1 MADVMINPIFNNEL
15 RNFKLAKNELSW
27 KRMAFKGNKVW
38 QALEENGDP
47 LVKNGK
53 FLIKYQI
60 DQDYEYWINKKNLLP
75 LSELKKGGHKKSGKN
90 KKTGKKEYNNNYAA
104 ESGDAICLYTDG
116 ASSGNPGPSG
126 IGVLLRFN
134 NHEKEISE
142 YIGNATNNIAELKAI
157 EAGLSIL
164 TNNEIPVTVFTDS
177 SYSLGILVQGWKAS
191 KNVKLVERIR
201 KKISE
206 FKKIKFIKV
215 KGHAGMPENERAD
228 YLATSA
234 IQNR

>member
-1 MADVMINPIFNNEL
+1 MTE
-15 RNFKLAKNELSW
+15 NELSW

-53 FLIKYQI
+53 FLIKYQL
-60 DQDYEYWINKKNLLP
+60 DQDYEYWINKKSLFP
-75 LSELKKGGHKKSGKN
+75 LSELKKGEYKKSGKS
-90 KKTGKKEYNNNYAA
+90 KKTALKREYKDYDTA
-104 ESGDAICLYTDG
+104 ELGDAICLYTDG

-126 IGVLLRFN
+126 IGVLLRFK
-134 NHEKEISE
+134 NHEKEISK

-164 TNNEIPVTVFTDS
+164 TNDEIPVIVFTDS
-177 SYSLGILVQGWKAS
+177 SYALGILVRGWKAS
-191 KNVKLVERIR
+191 KNVNLVERIR
-201 KKISE
+201 EKVSE
-206 FKKIKFIKV
+206 FKKIKFVKV
-215 KGHAGMPENERAD
+215 KGHAGMPDNERAD

-234 IQNR
+234 IKNR

>member
-1 MADVMINPIFNNEL
+1 MAE
-15 RNFKLAKNELSW
+15 NELSW

-38 QALEENGDP
+38 QALAENGDP

-53 FLIKYQI
+53 FLIKYQL
-60 DQDYEYWINKKNLLP
+60 DQDYEYWINKKSLFP
-75 LSELKKGGHKKSGKN
+75 LSELKKGEYKKSGKS
-90 KKTGKKEYNNNYAA
+90 KKTALKREYKDYDTA
-104 ESGDAICLYTDG
+104 ELGDAICLYTDG

-126 IGVLLRFN
+126 IGVLLRFK
-134 NHEKEISE
+134 NHEKEISK

-164 TNNEIPVTVFTDS
+164 TNDEIPVIVFTDS
-177 SYSLGILVQGWKAS
+177 SYALGILVRGWKAS
-191 KNVKLVERIR
+191 KNVNLVERIR
-201 KKISE
+201 EKVSE

-234 IQNR
+234 IKNR

>member
-1 MADVMINPIFNNEL
+1 M
-15 RNFKLAKNELSW
+15 S
-27 KRMAFKGNKVW
+27 FKGNKVW
-38 QALEENGDP
+38 QALKENGDS

-60 DQDYEYWINKKNLLP
+60 DQDYEYWINQKSLLP
-75 LSELKKGGHKKSGKN
+75 LSELKKGDYKKSGKI
-90 KKTGKKEYNNNYAA
+90 KKTGSKKEAKDYDTA
-104 ESGDAICLYTDG
+104 ELGDSICLYTDG

-126 IGVLLRFN
+126 IGVLLRFK
-134 NHEKEISE
+134 NHEKEISK

-164 TNNEIPVTVFTDS
+164 KNNEIPVIIFTDS
-177 SYSLGILVQGWKAS
+177 SYSLGVLVSGWKAS
-191 KNVKLVERIR
+191 KNVNLVERIR
-201 KKISE
+201 KKISA

-234 IQNR
+234 IKNRRMQRD

>member
-1 MADVMINPIFNNEL
+1 MAE
-15 RNFKLAKNELSW
+15 NELSW

-53 FLIKYQI
+53 FLIKYQLN
-60 DQDYEYWINKKNLLP
+60 QDYEYWINKKSLLP
-75 LSELKKGGHKKSGKN
+75 LSEFKKGEYKKSGKS
-90 KKTGKKEYNNNYAA
+90 KKTASKKEYKDYDTA
-104 ESGDAICLYTDG
+104 ELGAAICLYTDG

-126 IGVLLRFN
+126 IGVLLRFK
-134 NHEKEISE
+134 NHEKEISK

-164 TNNEIPVTVFTDS
+164 TNNEIPVIIFTDS
-177 SYSLGILVQGWKAS
+177 SYALGILVRGWKAS
-191 KNVKLVERIR
+191 KNVSLVERIR
-201 KKISE
+201 EKVSE

-215 KGHAGMPENERAD
+215 KGHDGMLENERAD

-234 IQNR
+234 IKNR